1 MADASE
7 VSALLRNWAG
17 GDQAARD
24 QLVPLV
30 YDVLRRLA
38 ANYLGR
44 ESRNVTL
51 QPTALVHEAYLRMLD
66 QSLPDWESRKHFF
79 GVASHLMRQVL
90 VDHARARQAQ
100 KRGGGALMVDL
111 ADAGT
116 IAPRGKGADVIAL
129 SDSLDALA
137 KLDPRKASIIEL
149 RHFGGFTEEETGR
162 SLGISVAT
170 IRRETRLAEAWLH
183 AEMSASRGA
192 GA

>member
-100 KRGGGALMVDL
+100 KRAQRLRNP
-111 ADAGT
+111 A
-116 IAPRGKGADVIAL
+116 
-129 SDSLDALA
+129 
-137 KLDPRKASIIEL
+137 RKTPH
-149 RHFGGFTEEETGR
+149 R
-162 SLGISVAT
+162 
-170 IRRETRLAEAWLH
+170 
-183 AEMSASRGA
+183 
-192 GA
+192 